1 MNNDII
7 KLLNIIDEDVEII
20 EINIVDLNKYIHI
33 AKKVIGNKTCPNC
46 GCVMYSKGIRKREI
60 NHPVLQDG
68 YNLYLVLHQ
77 RKWRCTNIECNHYC
91 NDEFSFIEKY
101 KQSTNIL
108 PFLVLNKFKD
118 INATD
123 TSVAKELNISDNT
136 VRNIF
141 RSYVDLGR
149 LPLSEVISIDEV
161 HMNFDSKNLY
171 SLIIMDFVSGEIID
185 ILPNR
190 LENTTSKYFY
200 SITKEERDKVK
211 YLICDMYNSYIN
223 YVNKY
228 FKNAICIIDSFH
240 VIQWL
245 VRELRNYINDLKK
258 KYREEEKQKLEE
270 KNMRNNTSYKTSES
284 SDELYLLNN
293 FSFFLLGNNDNI
305 KYEQKRYYNYKFKM
319 YLNTYQLEEMF
330 FSIDKNLK
338 VFSDLK
344 QLYHDFNKDDFNSL
358 EDVEIMLETL
368 IIKYRNC
375 GYKIFKNFAVLLENH
390 KQLIINSFIKVEV
403 VDSNGEYILRRLSNG
418 PMESFNNIPKDYKYI
433 SNGVSNFEYTRNRI
447 LWATRRNPSILGI
460 PKKLP
465 KTNKNNK
472 K

>member
-190 LENTTSKYFY
+190 LENTTSNIFSQLKRK
-200 SITKEERDKVK
+200 KE
-211 YLICDMYNSYIN
+211 
-223 YVNKY
+223 
-228 FKNAICIIDSFH
+228 
-240 VIQWL
+240 
-245 VRELRNYINDLKK
+245 
-258 KYREEEKQKLEE
+258 
-270 KNMRNNTSYKTSES
+270 
-284 SDELYLLNN
+284 
-293 FSFFLLGNNDNI
+293 I
-305 KYEQKRYYNYKFKM
+305 K
-319 YLNTYQLEEMF
+319 
-330 FSIDKNLK
+330 
-338 VFSDLK
+338 
-344 QLYHDFNKDDFNSL
+344 
-358 EDVEIMLETL
+358 
-368 IIKYRNC
+368 
-375 GYKIFKNFAVLLENH
+375 
-390 KQLIINSFIKVEV
+390 
-403 VDSNGEYILRRLSNG
+403 
-418 PMESFNNIPKDYKYI
+418 
-433 SNGVSNFEYTRNRI
+433 
-447 LWATRRNPSILGI
+447 
-460 PKKLP
+460 
-465 KTNKNNK
+465 
-472 K
+472 